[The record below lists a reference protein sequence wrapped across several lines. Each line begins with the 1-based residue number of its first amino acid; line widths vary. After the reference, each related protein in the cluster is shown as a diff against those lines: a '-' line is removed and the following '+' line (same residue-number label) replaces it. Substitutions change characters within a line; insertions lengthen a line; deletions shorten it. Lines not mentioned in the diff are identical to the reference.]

1 GTGLS
6 WIHQYVCGRPLSS
19 TSVFLLANRLK
30 VDEGSGSPSN
40 EAYGDIDLFFSRS
53 KDLKGTGDTVKG
65 TISDPETKNQSTQM
79 MGRCYTSLRRTGSIR
94 GLLSPEW
101 PLKEQLV
108 PALTQWIDVARAHRS
123 IWPEDPRRLYRRS
136 LTPSKCQNTLSQSV
150 SSNEEWGC
158 HQICSR
164 GFKGYVYYNWDF
176 ALAFERIAYNDIKL
190 SKAADLSEPQ
200 HEG

>member
-1 GTGLS
+1 LGPTCGETVGVERGGQPAAVCTSTTRIVIGRPNHRGTGLS

-19 TSVFLLANRLK
+19 TSVFLLAYRLE

-40 EAYGDIDLFFSRS
+40 EAYGDIDLCFSRS

-65 TISDPETKNQSTQM
+65 TISDP
-79 MGRCYTSLRRTGSIR
+79 
-94 GLLSPEW
+94 
-101 PLKEQLV
+101 
-108 PALTQWIDVARAHRS
+108 
-123 IWPEDPRRLYRRS
+123 
-136 LTPSKCQNTLSQSV
+136 
-150 SSNEEWGC
+150 
-158 HQICSR
+158 

-200 HEG
+200 HERAKS

>member
-1 GTGLS
+1 D
-6 WIHQYVCGRPLSS
+6 RPLVDPSVCLRS
-19 TSVFLLANRLK
+19 TPELDERVFVSVSTK

-40 EAYGDIDLFFSRS
+40 EAYGDIDLCFSRS

-79 MGRCYTSLRRTGSIR
+79 MGRCYTSL
-94 GLLSPEW
+94 
-101 PLKEQLV
+101 
-108 PALTQWIDVARAHRS
+108 
-123 IWPEDPRRLYRRS
+123 
-136 LTPSKCQNTLSQSV
+136 
-150 SSNEEWGC
+150 
-158 HQICSR
+158 R